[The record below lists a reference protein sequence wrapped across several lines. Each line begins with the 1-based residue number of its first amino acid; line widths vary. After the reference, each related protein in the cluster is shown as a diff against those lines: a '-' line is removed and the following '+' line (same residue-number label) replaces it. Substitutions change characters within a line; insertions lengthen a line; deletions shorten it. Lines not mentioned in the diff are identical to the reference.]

1 MSNETCPPLNCT
13 SWGGLQAN
21 SEIAGIGVSGPDPI
35 PGPKLMLRQVI
46 IGFMASAYLTL
57 VMVIVYY
64 FFDRNKTSSRVDRVV
79 IEGFSNLWPISKCPK
94 PPRKWSDAIET
105 AVLMFSD
112 QQLVTGIG
120 ILVSGYTQLSCSL
133 STYHWQIVVYLAWFS
148 SLTHLTTLT
157 ALREF
162 FRENPTLSYWRVVF
176 MGLTMALL
184 ASALI
189 PIGYVSNTSS
199 TPETVPATCLFSSQ
213 TFNEAFNTEFF
224 IDNGTVGLENYN
236 LMFMLL
242 TLLFLFV
249 SYISRV
255 IGLFSKSSNIALKA
269 LRIKPGC
276 RWKKIIVS
284 ILQRANESE
293 SVIHRRFCYTLSLT
307 MMTVYV
313 MIKVMLEIGQSMFWE
328 VCFQFSFPGRD

>member
-1 MSNETCPPLNCT
+1 VVRSDSRAQTYA
-13 SWGGLQAN
+13 S
-21 SEIAGIGVSGPDPI
+21 S
-35 PGPKLMLRQVI
+35 KVI

-64 FFDRNKTSSRVDRVV
+64 FFDGNKTSSRVDRVI
-79 IEGFSNLWPISKCPK
+79 IEGFSNLWLISKCPK
-94 PPRKWSDAIET
+94 PPQKWSDAIET

-189 PIGYVSNTSS
+189 PIGYVSNTFS

-213 TFNEAFNTEFF
+213 TFNEAFNSEIFNS
-224 IDNGTVGLENYN
+224 DNVSIGLETYN

-242 TLLFLFV
+242 TLLFLFI

-255 IGLFSKSSNIALKA
+255 VGLFSKSSNIALRA
-269 LRIKPGC
+269 LRIKPGY
-276 RWKKIIVS
+276 RWKNIIVS
-284 ILQRANESE
+284 VLQRANETE
-293 SVIHRRFCYTLSLT
+293 SVFHRRCYYILSLT
-307 MMTVYV
+307 MMTIYV
-313 MIKVMLEIGQSMFWE
+313 ILKVMFEIG
-328 VCFQFSFPGRD
+328 